1 MSPLA
6 SAESLL
12 PSCPGGESRGN
23 ELLRDILQG
32 FRATQALF
40 VATQL
45 GVADHLACGP
55 RDRHELAALTSTSA
69 DALGRVIRSLCAFGV
84 FCESPDG
91 RFSLTDAGQLL
102 RSDVAGSYRSVVL
115 LLAGSTRWH
124 CWGSLLE
131 TVRTGA
137 DAAERELGMQI
148 FDHYA
153 AHPAESKIHDEAMR
167 SMSANAAKI
176 VEAVD
181 VGDAR
186 VIVDVGGGTGE
197 LLAAVLAAHGEL
209 QGILFDLPAV
219 VARAPG
225 VLNHN
230 GVAQRCRVEEGS
242 FFERVPC
249 GDLYLMKQ
257 VVHDWDDERAVA
269 ILTCCRRHMP
279 ANARL
284 LVIERRIPERA
295 EVGVSREA
303 FMTDL
308 EMLVMTPGGRERTE
322 SDFRAIFAAAGF
334 RHVRTLQTATTLSV
348 FEGQPL

>member
-1 MSPLA
+1 MSADMSIDVASLGYG
-6 SAESLL
+6 SAE
-12 PSCPGGESRGN
+12 PRGN
-23 ELLRDILQG
+23 EVLRDILQG

-40 VATQL
+40 VVAQL
-45 GVADHLACGP
+45 GIADHLAKGP
-55 RDRHELAALTSTSA
+55 LGRHQLAGLTGANA
-69 DALGRVIRSLCAFGV
+69 DALGRVIRALCALGV
-84 FCESPDG
+84 FAELSGG
-91 RFSLTDAGQLL
+91 RFSLSEHGHLL
-102 RSDVAGSYRSVVL
+102 RSDVPGSYRSAVL
-115 LLAGSTRWH
+115 LLAGSTRWR

-137 DAAERELGMQI
+137 DAAGRELGMQI

-153 AHPAESKIHDEAMR
+153 AHPVESKIHDEAMR

-176 VEAVD
+176 VEAIDIGD
-181 VGDAR
+181 VR

-209 QGILFDLPAV
+209 QGILFDLPEV
-219 VARAPG
+219 VARAPD

-249 GDLYLMKQ
+249 GDVYLMKQ
-257 VVHDWDDERAVA
+257 VLHDWDDERAIA
-269 ILTCCRRHMP
+269 ILKCCRRYMP

-284 LVIERRIPERA
+284 LVIERRIPEQARA
-295 EVGVSREA
+295 GVAREA

-322 SDFRAIFAAAGF
+322 TEIRALFAAAGF
-334 RHVRTLQTATTLSV
+334 QHVRTVPTESVLSA
-348 FEGQPL
+348 FEARPT